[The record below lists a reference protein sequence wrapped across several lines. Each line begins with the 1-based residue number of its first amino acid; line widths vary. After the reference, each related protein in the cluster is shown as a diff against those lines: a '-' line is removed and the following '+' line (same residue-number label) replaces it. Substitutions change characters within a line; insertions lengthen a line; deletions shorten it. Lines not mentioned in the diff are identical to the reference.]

1 MRLLRRY
8 KLGTTLTF
16 KWYED
21 WRDEWQSPDNYK
33 VLEGVVDCNDF
44 LGQVIV
50 YNEKENKYYCV
61 YYAHIIKAI

>member
-1 MRLLRRY
+1 MRLLRKY

-21 WRDEWQSPDNYK
+21 WRDEWENPDNYK
-33 VLEGVVDCNDF
+33 ILEGVVDCNDF

-50 YNEKENKYYCV
+50 YNEKENKCYCV
-61 YYAHIIKAI
+61 YYADIIKAS